1 MSKMTCETAALGA
14 AALPSSAADAIAR
27 GRGKGKVGT
36 GELLDFLSGGGGA
49 AADGAHLLHDE
60 PQAEQ
65 ILGRDGLS
73 EAHRPLVR
81 SLRKGLISLPLKYRS
96 YLFLYLSTA
105 KTFTSTPLTIKTV

>member
-81 SLRKGLISLPLKYRS
+81 SLRKRS
-96 YLFLYLSTA
+96 YFTASQIQVVSFSVSLNCKNLYIDPSNH
-105 KTFTSTPLTIKTV
+105 